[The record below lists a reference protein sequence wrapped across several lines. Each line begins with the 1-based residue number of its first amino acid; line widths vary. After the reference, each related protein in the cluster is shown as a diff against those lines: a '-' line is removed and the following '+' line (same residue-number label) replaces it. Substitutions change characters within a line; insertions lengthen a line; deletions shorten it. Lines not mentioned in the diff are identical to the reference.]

1 MWTDSVYAAV
11 GVLKGKML
19 SDTDDPERIGDAL
32 DDEEWEK
39 YIEANE
45 Y

>member
-1 MWTDSVYAAV
+1 MVVHIMRTKRM
-11 GVLKGKML
+11 LKGKML
-19 SDTDDPERIGDAL
+19 ADTDDPDRIIDAI

>member
-1 MWTDSVYAAV
+1 MWTDSVYATV

-19 SDTDDPERIGDAL
+19 ADTDDPDRIVDAL
-32 DDEEWEK
+32 DDAEWEK
-39 YIEANE
+39 YIEACE